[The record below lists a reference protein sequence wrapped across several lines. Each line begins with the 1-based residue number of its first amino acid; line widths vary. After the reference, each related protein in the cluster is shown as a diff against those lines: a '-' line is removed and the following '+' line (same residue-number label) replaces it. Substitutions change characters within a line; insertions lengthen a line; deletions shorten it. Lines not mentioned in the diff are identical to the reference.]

1 MTFELVCEG
10 CMHVYEI
17 DEERAGGGEGG
28 GSWSLEDILGSVSP
42 CHHGMPREAESSV
55 ELRFRTGNTFRMV
68 ERKVHRGNV
77 RKES

>member
-1 MTFELVCEG
+1 MGEVPGLWRTFWDAVP
-10 CMHVYEI
+10 
-17 DEERAGGGEGG
+17 
-28 GSWSLEDILGSVSP
+28 P
-42 CHHGMPREAESSV
+42 CHHGCMPREAESSV